1 MKANPKIPVS
11 AGKGENCMYILQALA
26 KLIAILFF
34 ACYFYQFLYIPAAMK
49 LKAQPHGPT
58 KFHRYA
64 VLICA
69 RNEEAVIGDLL
80 QSLRRQTYP
89 RQFVQVFVMA
99 DNCTDRTAEIARAQ
113 GAAVYTRADTS
124 RVGKGYALEALLE
137 HIREDC
143 PAGFDGYFVF
153 DADNV
158 LAPDYIEHMNE
169 TFSDGYEIVTSYR
182 NSKNYGDNWITA
194 GYGLWFLRES
204 QYLNRARMRVG
215 TSCAV
220 SGTGFLFS
228 RSALEATDGWP
239 FHLLTEDIEFTVHH
253 VLRGVTIG
261 YCERAELFDEQPT
274 RFRQSWR
281 QRTRWTKGYL
291 QVFQKY
297 GRALL
302 RAAAQG
308 DFAAYDMSM
317 NILPAFIL
325 SALGLA
331 VELAILTLSLV
342 HGGGLAAVGI
352 SLARVFGGM
361 YFTLFVL
368 GALTTVTEWRHI
380 HTTTAKKIGAVLT
393 FPLFMFTYLPISL
406 AALFARAEW
415 KPIYHSVPAAALEG
429 RVA

>member
-1 MKANPKIPVS
+1 MHTVEMINFIIM
-11 AGKGENCMYILQALA
+11 C
-26 KLIAILFF
+26 LFF
-34 ACYFYQFLYIPAAMK
+34 ACYVYQFVYIPIAWLPRKKETLHAPM
-49 LKAQPHGPT
+49 
-58 KFHRYA
+58 HRFA
-64 VLICA
+64 VLIAA
-69 RNEEAVIGDLL
+69 RNEEAVIGKLIDSIKA
-80 QSLRRQTYP
+80 QSYP
-89 RQFVQVFVMA
+89 GRLVKIFVAA
-99 DNCTDRTAEIARAQ
+99 DNCTDATAEAARSH
-113 GAAVYTRADTS
+113 GAEVYERYDMTRC
-124 RVGKGYALEALLE
+124 GKGYALEALLE

-158 LAPDYIEHMNE
+158 LAPDYIERMNE